1 MRTDSYTIRNMTPE
15 DLTQAV
21 DWAAA
26 EGWNPGLADDRAF
39 LAADRNGFLAG
50 LLDGQPIAS
59 ISAVSYGAAFAFIGF
74 YIVRP
79 ERRGQGFGW
88 RLWQAAMQQLRGIPT
103 GLDGVVAQ
111 QENYRRS
118 GFALAHRNIRYGGRV
133 EGPTVLDPCVRTIG
147 GGLRAA
153 IGDYDARHFPT
164 RRERFLDAW
173 LDPTLRSC
181 LAYVEDGRV
190 RGYGVIRPCRDGRKI
205 GPLFA
210 DDAAIA
216 EALFQAL
223 AASGEG
229 PVFLDLPEPNA
240 AARALAERHG
250 MTPAF
255 ETARMYLGGDPG
267 LPLDRIFGITTFELG

>member
-1 MRTDSYTIRNMTPE
+1 MQQGDYHIRHMQPA
-15 DLTQAV
+15 DLALAV

-39 LAADRNGFLAG
+39 QAADRNGFLVG
-50 LLDGQPIAS
+50 LVGREPVAS
-59 ISAVSYGAAFAFIGF
+59 ISAVSYGRDFAFVGF

-79 ERRGQGFGW
+79 EWRGQGYGW
-88 RLWQAAMQQLRGIPT
+88 RLWQAAMQQLRGVPT

-118 GFALAHRNIRYGGRV
+118 GFAPAHRNIRYGGAV
-133 EGPTVLDPCVRTIG
+133 EGPTVLDPHVRIIG
-147 GGLRAA
+147 GALRTA

-173 LDPTLRSC
+173 LDPTLRTC
-181 LAYVEDGRV
+181 LAYVDDGRV
-190 RGYGVIRPCRDGRKI
+190 RGYGVIRPCRDGRKV

-210 DDAAIA
+210 DDAMVA

-229 PVFLDLPEPNA
+229 PVFLDLPEPNGE
-240 AARALAERHG
+240 ARALAERHG

-267 LPLDRIFGITTFELG
+267 LPLGRIFGITTLELG